1 MPEETTVDLKT
12 TFKKTPIISTYLVAF
27 VVSDFTALQNNN
39 GNFRVFAKPTVNESA
54 KEFAFKYGLETLQ
67 ALKKFTNID
76 YYGKEQGMLKLD
88 QIAIPDFAAGA
99 MENWG
104 LVTYR

>member
-1 MPEETTVDLKT
+1 MVKW
-12 TFKKTPIISTYLVAF
+12 TFQKTPIMSTYLVAF
-27 VVSDFTALQNNN
+27 VISKYKYRTNGNNFAVYAEEDDIDTIEYALQK
-39 GNFRVFAKPTVNESA
+39 GKDILS
-54 KEFAFKYGLETLQ
+54 GLETYL
-67 ALKKFTNID
+67 NITFEIPVM
-76 YYGKEQGMLKLD
+76 K